1 LYRVLFFI
9 RFRTAT
15 AINWIFSGKAVAIFF
30 KLPKKLGVTEVANF
44 VYLSKERLHEL
55 EQELKELKTNG
66 RKHMAERIAE
76 ARAHGDLSEN
86 AEYDAA
92 KDEQGLLELKISKL
106 ETMLSK
112 AQIID
117 ISSMPRDQIHILSA
131 VEVKNLN
138 NSKTFKYILVSP
150 EEADLEKGKI
160 AMTSPVG
167 QALMGKKVGD
177 IVQAKVPAGIIKFEI
192 LNVE

>member
-1 LYRVLFFI
+1 M
-9 RFRTAT
+9 
-15 AINWIFSGKAVAIFF
+15 
-30 KLPKKLGVTEVANF
+30 ANF

-66 RKHMAERIAE
+66 RKQMAERIAE

-92 KDEQGLLELKISKL
+92 KDEQGLLELKISKM
-106 ETMLSK
+106 ETMLSR

-117 ISSMPRDQIHILSA
+117 ISSMPRDQIHILSK

-138 NSKTFKYILVSP
+138 NSKVFNYMLVSP
-150 EEADLEKGKI
+150 EEADLQKGKI
-160 AMTSPVG
+160 SMTSPVG
-167 QALMGKKVGD
+167 QSLMGKKVGD

>member
-1 LYRVLFFI
+1 MYRVLFFI

-15 AINWIFSGKAVAIFF
+15 AINWNFSGKAVAIFF